1 VSIADVVRRRGITEI
16 VHFTMSKGLLGI
28 LAARATL
35 SRVRIT
41 DEEILKF
48 IARVNANRV
57 IDSGYE
63 DYVNLSITEINHHFF
78 DISSRKWHP
87 DAEWAVLS
95 FDPKILSHQDVVF
108 VTTNNG
114 YPARRRARGEAG
126 LEAMFAPTVLGYY
139 SQECRRTVRMPD
151 NLTTDEQAEV
161 LYPQRLSTEYLRAV
175 YVRDGDFQDQ
185 VHAHFGA
192 VGHPDVEITVAPER
206 FQSRGGLV
214 L

>member
-28 LAARATL
+28 LACGAAL

-41 DEEILKF
+41 DEEILEF
-48 IARVNANRV
+48 IARVNAERV
-57 IDSGYE
+57 IDGGYE
-63 DYVNLSITEINHHFF
+63 DYVNLSISEINYQFF

-87 DAEWAVLS
+87 KSKWAVLA
-95 FDPKILSHQDVVF
+95 FDPDILGHEDVVF

-114 YPARRRARGEAG
+114 YPARRRAAGEKG
-126 LEAMFAPTVLGYY
+126 LEALFAPIVLGYY
-139 SQECRRTVRMPD
+139 SQERKRTATMPD

-161 LYPQRLSTEYLRAV
+161 LYPKRLSTEYLRAV

-192 VGHPDVEITVAPER
+192 AGHPDVEIIVAPER
-206 FQSRGGLV
+206 FESRGGRV